1 MGSGLDFYPHPLSQ
15 LRLKYLDIS
24 CLFFFL
30 VIYLLLCLHSPGV
43 QRWYKDALRPIE
55 RQRFLWVPL
64 FGLFQGNI
72 NKSRQGRRTPLPA
85 FPVLIQKTSVHVEAI
100 FCQLGKAHKT
110 GFLTKYF
117 FILLKLETSPSTQNI
132 SNEAA
137 IYFVFLFLMNMLTYF
152 LKSSLHPPV
161 QICKQIDE
169 NMLITVRI

>member
-55 RQRFLWVPL
+55 TQRFLWVPL

-110 GFLTKYF
+110 GFLTNYI
-117 FILLKLETSPSTQNI
+117 FILISVQLKLETSTSLTAKHFKWSRNLFCLFV
-132 SNEAA
+132 SNEHTH
-137 IYFVFLFLMNMLTYF
+137 ILFEIISTSPRPDM
-152 LKSSLHPPV
+152 
-161 QICKQIDE
+161 
-169 NMLITVRI
+169 